1 MNNFT
6 IKTPPHGLTESDISL
21 VHKICEFYKNVYL
34 LSAQI
39 SKRDRFGIYSKIEN
53 ICLEI
58 LNLILIASF
67 EEKTKKIIPL
77 NTARIKTEVLKR
89 FFRIAHEL
97 NIINRKKYIEFE
109 YALQEISKMT
119 NGWIKYLK

>member
-1 MNNFT
+1 M
-6 IKTPPHGLTESDISL
+6 
-21 VHKICEFYKNVYL
+21 
-34 LSAQI
+34 SAQI

-67 EEKTKKIIPL
+67 EEKIRKITFL
-77 NTARIKTEVLKR
+77 NTARIKIEVLKR